1 VVKFTQ
7 LDLMEM
13 AALEMEQKLEQ
24 MKIVQQLNKFYFLKI
39 FLLLMFV
46 VVLVIVY
53 QFLIKM
59 IFTVGEVIMMANLE
73 MVMMIIN

>member
-7 LDLMEM
+7 LDIIIM
-13 AALEMEQKLEQ
+13 AALEMEQQQL
-24 MKIVQQLNKFYFLKI
+24 VQQLNKFYFLKI

-59 IFTVGEVIMMANLE
+59 IFTVGEVMIMENLE
-73 MVMMIIN
+73 MVIMINN

>member
-7 LDLMEM
+7 LEIMKM
-13 AALEMEQKLEQ
+13 AALEMEQ

-46 VVLVIVY
+46 VVLFIVY

-59 IFTVGEVIMMANLE
+59 IFTVGEVIIMENLE
-73 MVMMIIN
+73 MVIMINN

>member
-7 LDLMEM
+7 LEIMIM
-13 AALEMEQKLEQ
+13 AALEMEQKQ
-24 MKIVQQLNKFYFLKI
+24 SVQQLNKFYFLKI

-46 VVLVIVY
+46 VVIIIVY

-59 IFTVGEVIMMANLE
+59 IFTFKIKKTNLFNF
-73 MVMMIIN
+73 I

>member
-7 LDLMEM
+7 LDIMDG
-13 AALEMEQKLEQ
+13 AALEMEQE
-24 MKIVQQLNKFYFLKI
+24 KIVQQLKKFYFLKI

-59 IFTVGEVIMMANLE
+59 IFTVGEVI
-73 MVMMIIN
+73 

>member
-7 LDLMEM
+7 LEIMKM
-13 AALEMEQKLEQ
+13 AALEMEQ
-24 MKIVQQLNKFYFLKI
+24 MKNVKQLNKFYFLKI

-59 IFTVGEVIMMANLE
+59 IFTVGDVIMMENLE
-73 MVMMIIN
+73 IVIMIIN